1 MSERAARD
9 GDESV
14 EFQYR
19 VVRRPA
25 GRDDAEWQNVITARG
40 LGRPFTSLPAA
51 KGLITRELGNAWNRN
66 YEYTFQ
72 TPGDVCLGC
81 SDPDAGRW
89 VAASECETALAIFEL
104 QRAELDQLY
113 EEGLRALEARDA

>member
-1 MSERAARD
+1 MS
-9 GDESV
+9 
-14 EFQYR
+14 
-19 VVRRPA
+19 
-25 GRDDAEWQNVITARG
+25 DDFAWLNRHVPYQIGTHN
-40 LGRPFTSLPAA
+40 
-51 KGLITRELGNAWNRN
+51 REGWR
-66 YEYTFQ
+66 TFQ

-89 VAASECETALAIFEL
+89 VAVSECGTALAIFEL